1 MNTIFSKRVSFLLG
15 LTALTVFSGG
25 LSATA
30 QTPTSTVIDQ
40 KTPEVVQSSETVAS
54 EAITESTVMGMP
66 VVKPVVKPVVN
77 PVVNSA
83 GVKPITQ
90 STVPVST
97 QVPASTQAPA
107 SSQVQ
112 VSPQYNVSQQPVI
125 LSEYQDATLAE
136 ESAMPAAPEPSS
148 VVEADETATQPF
160 PGVTTSA
167 AALAAPTQ
175 QPTAETPNLPNDSE
189 VAQTDIELGR
199 TTRAGRSYVG
209 VGFNIGFGGDSALGD
224 GSFAVISKIGLT
236 NTLSVRPSVLIG
248 DDTTFLIPVTYDFN
262 IRQSDPFE
270 PVRFAPYVGGGVT
283 ISTGDDSDI
292 GFLVTGGVDVPLTP
306 QFTAT
311 AALNVGFQSDEV
323 PVGVI
328 LGVGYTFPGF

>member
-30 QTPTSTVIDQ
+30 QSTATVIDQ
-40 KTPEVVQSSETVAS
+40 KTPAVVETSEPAAS
-54 EAITESTVMGMP
+54 EAIAEPTVMGMP
-66 VVKPVVKPVVN
+66 VVKPVVK
-77 PVVNSA
+77 SA
-83 GVKPITQ
+83 DVTPITQ
-90 STVPVST
+90 STVPAAPQVPAALQAPVST
-97 QVPASTQAPA
+97 Q
-107 SSQVQ
+107 
-112 VSPQYNVSQQPVI
+112 YNLSQQPVI
-125 LSEYQDATLAE
+125 LSEYQDATLVE
-136 ESAMPAAPEPSS
+136 ESAKPVASEPSS
-148 VVEADETATQPF
+148 LAAADDTATTQPF

-167 AALAAPTQ
+167 AALAAPQ

-189 VAQTDIELGR
+189 IAQTDIELGR
-199 TTRAGRSYVG
+199 ATRAGRSYVG

-236 NTLSVRPSVLIG
+236 NTLSVRPSVLLG
-248 DDTTFLIPVTYDFN
+248 DDTTFLLPVTYDFN

-292 GFLVTGGVDVPLTP
+292 GFLVTGGVDVPLTR
-306 QFTAT
+306 QFTAN
-311 AALNVGFQSDEV
+311 AALNIGFQSDEV
-323 PVGVI
+323 PVGLI

>member
-15 LTALTVFSGG
+15 LTALTVLSGG
-25 LSATA
+25 LSARG
-30 QTPTSTVIDQ
+30 QTPTATVIDQ
-40 KTPEVVQSSETVAS
+40 KTPAVVQSSEPAAS
-54 EAITESTVMGMP
+54 EAITEPTVMGMP
-66 VVKPVVKPVVN
+66 VVNPVVKP
-77 PVVNSA
+77 A
-83 GVKPITQ
+83 GVTPITQ
-90 STVPVST
+90 STVP
-97 QVPASTQAPA
+97 A
-107 SSQVQ
+107 
-112 VSPQYNVSQQPVI
+112 SPQYNVNQQPVI
-125 LSEYQDATLAE
+125 LSEYQDATLTE
-136 ESAMPAAPEPSS
+136 ESAKPAAPEPSS
-148 VVEADETATQPF
+148 LAETDGTATQPF

-167 AALAAPTQ
+167 AALAAPPQ
-175 QPTAETPNLPNDSE
+175 QPTSETPNLPNDSE

-199 TTRAGRSYVG
+199 ATRAGRSYVG
-209 VGFNIGFGGDSALGD
+209 VGFNIGFGGDNALGD

-236 NTLSVRPSVLIG
+236 NTLSLRPSVLLG

-292 GFLVTGGVDVPLTP
+292 GFLVTGGVDVPLTR

-311 AALNVGFQSDEV
+311 AALNVGFQSDDV
-323 PVGVI
+323 PVGLI

>member
-25 LSATA
+25 LSAKA

-40 KTPEVVQSSETVAS
+40 QTPAVVQSSEPAAS
-54 EAITESTVMGMP
+54 EAITEPTVMGMP
-66 VVKPVVKPVVN
+66 VVKPVVK
-77 PVVNSA
+77 SA
-83 GVKPITQ
+83 DVTPITQ
-90 STVPVST
+90 STVPASP
-97 QVPASTQAPA
+97 QVPAS
-107 SSQVQ
+107 S
-112 VSPQYNVSQQPVI
+112 QYNVSQQPVI

-136 ESAMPAAPEPSS
+136 ESAKLAAPEPSS
-148 VVEADETATQPF
+148 LAEADDTATQPF

-167 AALAAPTQ
+167 AALSAPPQ
-175 QPTAETPNLPNDSE
+175 QPTAVTPNLPNDSE

-236 NTLSVRPSVLIG
+236 NTLSVRPSVLLG
-248 DDTTFLIPVTYDFN
+248 DDTTFLLPVTYDFN

-292 GFLVTGGVDVPLTP
+292 GFLVTGGVDVPLTR
-306 QFTAT
+306 QFTAN
-311 AALNVGFQSDEV
+311 AALNIGFQSDEV

>member
-30 QTPTSTVIDQ
+30 QTPTATVIDQ
-40 KTPEVVQSSETVAS
+40 KTPAVVESSETAAS
-54 EAITESTVMGMP
+54 EAIAEPTVMGMP
-66 VVKPVVKPVVN
+66 IVKPVVK
-77 PVVNSA
+77 SA
-83 GVKPITQ
+83 GVTPMTQ
-90 STVPVST
+90 STVPDSTPVQVSP
-97 QVPASTQAPA
+97 QVPASLQAP
-107 SSQVQ
+107 
-112 VSPQYNVSQQPVI
+112 VSPQYNVGQQPVI

-136 ESAMPAAPEPSS
+136 ESVKPMASEPSS
-148 VVEADETATQPF
+148 LAAADDTATTQPF

-167 AALAAPTQ
+167 AALATPQ

-199 TTRAGRSYVG
+199 ATRAGRSYIG

-236 NTLSVRPSVLIG
+236 NTLSVRPSVLLG
-248 DDTTFLIPVTYDFN
+248 DDTTFLLPVTYDFN

-292 GFLVTGGVDVPLTP
+292 GFLVTGGVDVPLTR
-306 QFTAT
+306 QFTAN
-311 AALNVGFQSDEV
+311 AALNIGFQSDEV
-323 PVGVI
+323 PVGLI

>member
-30 QTPTSTVIDQ
+30 QSTATVIDQ
-40 KTPEVVQSSETVAS
+40 KTPAVVETSEPAAS
-54 EAITESTVMGMP
+54 EAIAEPTVMGMP
-66 VVKPVVKPVVN
+66 VVK
-77 PVVNSA
+77 SA
-83 GVKPITQ
+83 DVTPITQ
-90 STVPVST
+90 STVPAASQVPAAPQAPVST
-97 QVPASTQAPA
+97 Q
-107 SSQVQ
+107 
-112 VSPQYNVSQQPVI
+112 YNLSQQPVI
-125 LSEYQDATLAE
+125 LSEYQDATLVE
-136 ESAMPAAPEPSS
+136 ESAKPVASEPSS
-148 VVEADETATQPF
+148 LAAADDTATTQPF

-167 AALAAPTQ
+167 AALAAPQ

-236 NTLSVRPSVLIG
+236 NTLSVRPSVLLG
-248 DDTTFLIPVTYDFN
+248 DDTTFLLPVTYDFN

-292 GFLVTGGVDVPLTP
+292 GFLVTGGVDVPLTR
-306 QFTAT
+306 QFTAN
-311 AALNVGFQSDEV
+311 AALNIG
-323 PVGVI
+323 
-328 LGVGYTFPGF
+328 

>member
-25 LSATA
+25 LSASA
-30 QTPTSTVIDQ
+30 QTPTATVIDQ
-40 KTPEVVQSSETVAS
+40 KTPEVVQSSEPAAS
-54 EAITESTVMGMP
+54 EAITEPTVMGMP
-66 VVKPVVKPVVN
+66 VVKPVVK
-77 PVVNSA
+77 SA
-83 GVKPITQ
+83 DVTPITQ
-90 STVPVST
+90 STVPASP
-97 QVPASTQAPA
+97 QVP
-107 SSQVQ
+107 

-136 ESAMPAAPEPSS
+136 ESAKLAAPEPSS
-148 VVEADETATQPF
+148 LAEADNTATQPF

-167 AALAAPTQ
+167 AALAAPPQ
-175 QPTAETPNLPNDSE
+175 QPTAETPNLPNNSE

-236 NTLSVRPSVLIG
+236 NTLSLRPSVLLG

-292 GFLVTGGVDVPLTP
+292 GFLVTGGVDVPLTR

>member
-30 QTPTSTVIDQ
+30 QSTATVIDQ
-40 KTPEVVQSSETVAS
+40 KTPAVIETSEPAAS
-54 EAITESTVMGMP
+54 EAIAEPTVMGMP
-66 VVKPVVKPVVN
+66 VVKPVVK
-77 PVVNSA
+77 SA
-83 GVKPITQ
+83 DVTPITQ
-90 STVPVST
+90 STVPAAPQVPAALQAPVST
-97 QVPASTQAPA
+97 Q
-107 SSQVQ
+107 
-112 VSPQYNVSQQPVI
+112 YNLSQQPVI
-125 LSEYQDATLAE
+125 LSEYQDATLVE
-136 ESAMPAAPEPSS
+136 ESAKPVASEPSS
-148 VVEADETATQPF
+148 LAAADDTATTQPF

-167 AALAAPTQ
+167 AALAAPQ

-189 VAQTDIELGR
+189 IAQTDIELGR
-199 TTRAGRSYVG
+199 ATRAGRSYVG

-236 NTLSVRPSVLIG
+236 NTLSVRPSVLLG
-248 DDTTFLIPVTYDFN
+248 DDTTFLLPVTYDFN

-292 GFLVTGGVDVPLTP
+292 GFLVTGGVDVPLTR
-306 QFTAT
+306 QFTAN
-311 AALNVGFQSDEV
+311 AALNIGFQSDEV
-323 PVGVI
+323 PVGLI